1 MLNVKSG
8 LNSKCLS
15 KKLNIILLN
24 IHHAPLC
31 TLQSN
36 DLKPHHKSEFSNPD
50 ICHICHIAQTFGISN
65 YDFCYIKKIPK
76 FEISQVYT
84 IRLLRFSVG
93 RLCEFVV
100 TVQLIFQCL
109 MFRAK
114 NKSSS
119 PGKLARP
126 DLLLTD
132 NRDMVSCVVHL
143 CHFLVI
149 VGWYP

>member
-1 MLNVKSG
+1 MIFVY
-8 LNSKCLS
+8 
-15 KKLNIILLN
+15 KKLY
-24 IHHAPLC
+24 
-31 TLQSN
+31 QS
-36 DLKPHHKSEFSNPD
+36 
-50 ICHICHIAQTFGISN
+50 
-65 YDFCYIKKIPK
+65 
-76 FEISQVYT
+76 
-84 IRLLRFSVG
+84 LLRFSVG
-93 RLCEFVV
+93 RLWEIVV

-143 CHFLVI
+143 CYFLVI
-149 VGWYP
+149 IGWYPWNFLSIKCPIYKMSYLWNVLSIKCPIYKMTPIHEMSYLWNVLSMKCPIYEMSYL